1 MVSSKVGT
9 NEGKLLFIWG
19 NGGNGRLGQGSYYL
33 GLVGDVK
40 DRHEPTILQNN
51 QNEGWRNVSCGSW
64 HTVALSYTGEVYSWG
79 GCDDGQLGH
88 GDTKAIHIPRA
99 IEAFNGIPIID
110 IACGSFHT
118 AAVAKNG
125 DLFTWGLGK
134 YGVLGHDELDRSVPS
149 KVDALADEDVIQVAC
164 GTYHTVA
171 LTTKGTVY
179 SWGKNAYGR
188 TGHGKTKGFQDT
200 PKLVKGLVS
209 RKVIFVS
216 ACSYHAACVTDDGFA
231 LTWGEGEFGRLGH
244 GDEKNYFTPKPVE
257 ALFDVKVKEMHCGVY
272 HTAACTMDGKMYTF
286 GRGDRGQLGH
296 GDKENRLSP
305 TLVKALLGPF
315 VTQVRCG
322 LGHTIALTSTGSV
335 YTWGCGANGNLG
347 HGNRKDETTPCLVE
361 TLRPHKAIQIATFN
375 SHSAALIHPASSSGN
390 PSCTIS

>member
-1 MVSSKVGT
+1 MKDGETYRAVLGTLSLCLTQARSTHGVVVMMDSWDMVTRKRYISPELLKLSMAYPSLILHVGRFIRLLLQKMVIFLHGMSVIRSILGCIKSLTSMIFKVAP
-9 NEGKLLFIWG
+9 F
-19 NGGNGRLGQGSYYL
+19 
-33 GLVGDVK
+33 
-40 DRHEPTILQNN
+40 
-51 QNEGWRNVSCGSW
+51 
-64 HTVALSYTGEVYSWG
+64 YS
-79 GCDDGQLGH
+79 L
-88 GDTKAIHIPRA
+88 KFYR
-99 IEAFNGIPIID
+99 
-110 IACGSFHT
+110 
-118 AAVAKNG
+118 
-125 DLFTWGLGK
+125 GLGK